1 LCSTPP
7 PPPPHTRPPAV
18 FCGRRPTPPD
28 EVGKYLFDVLAL
40 AMNELQP
47 GEREQAASFDRFR
60 KVLYRHMD
68 ELADERN
75 SIARKDVIDSRLLK
89 TEIELY
95 LAVSRY

>member
-1 LCSTPP
+1 MAD
-7 PPPPHTRPPAV
+7 RPRKPSDDPLFWYGVEDA
-18 FCGRRPTPPD
+18 D

-47 GEREQAASFDRFR
+47 GKREQDTSFDRFR